1 MLKDMD
7 IFGRGWVKSKGIYNG
22 ATSMAFATAKK
33 SSDAT
38 TIADLCIKS

>member
-7 IFGRGWVKSKGIYNG
+7 ILGKGWVKSKRIYNG
-22 ATSMAFATAKK
+22 ATSMAFATTKK

-38 TIADLCIKS
+38 TTADLCINS